1 MSRGN
6 PDRCLDII
14 EAIGKIERYQTK
26 LSGPDVEMAYDAI
39 VRQLGIIDEAAKR
52 RKASIRIRRQQ
63 HPRSNGTKSS
73 DSGTSQFTS
82 TSV

>member
-6 PDRCLDII
+6 PDRCHDII

-39 VRQLGIIDEAAKR
+39 V
-52 RKASIRIRRQQ
+52 
-63 HPRSNGTKSS
+63 
-73 DSGTSQFTS
+73 
-82 TSV
+82 